1 MNTIHDI
8 AVELDKHIPDFAR
21 KNILYMNDG

>member
-1 MNTIHDI
+1 MNTTHDI
-8 AVELDKHIPDFAR
+8 AVKLDIDIPDFAR